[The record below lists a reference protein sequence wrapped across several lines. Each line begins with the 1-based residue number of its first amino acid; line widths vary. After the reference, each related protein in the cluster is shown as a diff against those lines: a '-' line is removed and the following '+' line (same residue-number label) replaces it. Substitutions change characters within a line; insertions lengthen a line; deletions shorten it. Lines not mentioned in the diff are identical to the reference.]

1 MNGVNRCKSKMEFEK
16 DCVMLKMGAV
26 YTQIGA
32 KQDRMNKKG
41 IDSEVDSLLRDEG
54 KLRYIYENLNNEKRM
69 DIGKDMMDMI

>member
-1 MNGVNRCKSKMEFEK
+1 
-16 DCVMLKMGAV
+16 
-26 YTQIGA
+26 
-32 KQDRMNKKG
+32 MNKKG